1 MKKLLLASAAA
12 LLAGTSA
19 IALDGVANPVVEIR
33 GDDGARTLHISD
45 GATNTR
51 INIGGQT
58 VEIHDGTVIVDRERF
73 ELDGANYVVID
84 GDEVQ
89 LVEGREHGYRFEFSS
104 DHHAL
109 VERMTGLAENLNYT
123 VVTDFDHDFE
133 FDHEEMLELAE
144 ELSNMETHFAAFEH
158 VNFEEIHADAMRS
171 MGEALANLDEGNV
184 RVDGRDWDELSDEE
198 KEEVREELRE
208 AREEMR
214 EEMREMREEMRDV
227 AREMRDAERERERA
241 LRMAR
246 REMERAHSRAER
258 DARRERHAERRAHA
272 EEMREHAEER
282 RAHAE
287 ERRAH
292 AERMRIE
299 VERARDVIRQ
309 RAGDNA
315 SIRVIEDDDG
325 NRRVWVNGEEQTGD
339 DLTDWLNELEADRL
353 EGGN

>member
-1 MKKLLLASAAA
+1 MKKLLLAGTTA

-19 IALDGVANPVVEIR
+19 IAFDGAATPVVEIR
-33 GDDGARTLHISD
+33 GDNGERTLHISD

-51 INIGGQT
+51 ISIGDQT
-58 VEIHDGTVIVDRERF
+58 VEIHDGIVIVDGESF
-73 ELDGANYVVID
+73 ELDGAEYIVVD
-84 GDEVQ
+84 GDDVR
-89 LVEGREHGYRFEFSS
+89 VIEGSDHSYSYAFSS

-109 VERMTGLAENLNYT
+109 AERMADMAQNLSYT
-123 VVTDFDHDFE
+123 VVTDFDHDFD
-133 FDHEEMLELAE
+133 FDHEELVEMAE

-171 MGEALANLDEGNV
+171 MEEALANLDEGNV
-184 RVDGRDWDELSDEE
+184 TVDGRDWDALSDAE

-214 EEMREMREEMRDV
+214 EEMREMRSEIRDA
-227 AREMRDAERERERA
+227 AREMRHAERDRERA
-241 LRMAR
+241 MRMAR
-246 REMERAHSRAER
+246 REVERAHSRAER

-272 EEMREHAEER
+272 EEMREHAEEM

-292 AERMRIE
+292 AERMRGE
-299 VERARDVIRQ
+299 AERTRDVIRQ
-309 RAGDNA
+309 RVGDDA
-315 SIRVIEDDDG
+315 RVRIVEDDDG

-339 DLTDWLNELEADRL
+339 DLTDWLNTLESDRL

>member
-58 VEIHDGTVIVDRERF
+58 VEIQNGTVIVDGESF
-73 ELDGANYVVID
+73 ELDGAQYVVID
-84 GDEVQ
+84 GDDVQ
-89 LVEGREHGYRFEFSS
+89 LVDGREHGYRFEFSS
-104 DHHAL
+104 GHHAL
-109 VERMTGLAENLNYT
+109 GERMADMARNLNYT
-123 VVTDFDHDFE
+123 VVTDFDHDFD
-133 FDHEEMLELAE
+133 FDHDALVEMAE
-144 ELSNMETHFAAFEH
+144 ELANMETHFAAFER
-158 VNFEEIHADAMRS
+158 VDFEEIHADAMRS
-171 MGEALANLDEGNV
+171 MEEALANLDEGNV
-184 RVDGRDWDELSDEE
+184 RVDGRDWDELSDAE

-214 EEMREMREEMRDV
+214 VEMRSMREEMRDA
-227 AREMRDAERERERA
+227 AREMRHAERERERA
-241 LRMAR
+241 VRMAR
-246 REMERAHSRAER
+246 REVERAHSRAER

-272 EEMREHAEER
+272 EDMREHAEEM
-282 RAHAE
+282 
-287 ERRAH
+287 RAH
-292 AERMRIE
+292 AERMHIE
-299 VERARDVIRQ
+299 VEHARDIIRQ
-309 RAGDNA
+309 RAGDDA
-315 SIRVIEDDDG
+315 SIRVIEDEDG